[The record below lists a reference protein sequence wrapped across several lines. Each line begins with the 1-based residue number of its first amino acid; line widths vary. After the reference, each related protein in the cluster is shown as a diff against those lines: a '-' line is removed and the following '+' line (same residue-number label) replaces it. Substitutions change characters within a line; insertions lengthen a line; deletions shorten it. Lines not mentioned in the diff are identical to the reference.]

1 MAEPL
6 KTLILRAI
14 TEAVKNIPVVGSV
27 KRNPPSPPKR
37 ETAIFPAVFIYD
49 DVESKV
55 NNNRYSKN
63 TFAVQFEIYYLA
75 DEEDASDIADLID
88 SEIYKVVLKDPSI
101 LALINSIAPE
111 GGNSSSKQF
120 LDEFTGVLISR
131 FIVVYQHKY
140 GDPTD
145 QAK

>member
-14 TEAVKNIPVVGSV
+14 TEAVTAISIVGSV

-49 DVESKV
+49 DAESKV

-63 TFAVQFEIYYLA
+63 TFTVQFEIYFLA
-75 DEEDASDIADLID
+75 DEEDASDKADLID

-101 LALINSIAPE
+101 LALINSISPE

-131 FIVVYQHKY
+131 YVVVYQHKY

-145 QAK
+145 PAK